1 MKNFTTIREAFD
13 WWIKNVYPSLDPE
26 IKKGRLVSAWKDYTY
41 QRGISE
47 ERMKDIL
54 VEFGHFEIKM
64 SITYKP

>member
-64 SITYKP
+64 SIIYKP